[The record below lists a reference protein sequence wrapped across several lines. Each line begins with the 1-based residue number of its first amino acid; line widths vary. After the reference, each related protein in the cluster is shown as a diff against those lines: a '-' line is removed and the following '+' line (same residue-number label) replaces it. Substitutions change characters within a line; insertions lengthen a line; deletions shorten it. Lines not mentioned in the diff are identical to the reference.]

1 MKVLAIDTSSIVA
14 TAAIMDDDK
23 LIGEYILNHKKTHSQ
38 KIMPMIKEILDS
50 AQLEAKDIDIF
61 AVASGPGSFTGLRI
75 GGATMKGLAHAVDK
89 PVIGIS
95 TLDGLAFNLP
105 FCKYL
110 ICPIMDARREQ
121 VYNALYKWQDDTFY
135 IVSEHRAISI
145 EALIQ
150 ELREKN
156 EKVIFTGDGVP
167 VFQEKLK
174 NELGELCEV
183 APIAARM
190 QRASSIAELAIEKAK
205 NGELESYMSFAP
217 FYLRKS
223 QAEREYEKKIKK
235 NNENAG

>member
-1 MKVLAIDTSSIVA
+1 MIVLAIDTSSIVA

-38 KIMPMIKEILDS
+38 KIMPMIKEVLNS
-50 AQLEAKDIDIF
+50 AQLEVNDIDVF
-61 AVASGPGSFTGLRI
+61 AIANGPGSFTGLRI
-75 GGATMKGLAHAVDK
+75 GAATIKGLAHAVDK
-89 PVIGIS
+89 PVVSIS

-110 ICPIMDARREQ
+110 ICPMMDARREQ
-121 VYNALYKWQDDTFY
+121 VYNALYKWKDDTFY
-135 IVSEHRAISI
+135 ITEEHRALSI
-145 EALIQ
+145 DVLIQ

-167 VFQEKLK
+167 VFQEKLI
-174 NELGELCEV
+174 NELGELCKF
-183 APIAARM
+183 APLSARM
-190 QRASSIAELAIEKAK
+190 QRASSIAALALEKAK